1 MTRLPRPSRR
11 IVAEP
16 IPLRPA
22 KACVRR
28 LDESGWQVSVHPAT
42 GGAERHT
49 CATIVDA
56 AHIIDVAGVS
66 SVHVWSGGAG
76 HYVEV
81 SPEALL
87 PILEAV
93 RRPANA

>member
-11 IVAEP
+11 TVVEP
-16 IPLRPA
+16 TPIRPA

-28 LDESGWQVSVHPAT
+28 LDATGWQVSIHPAS

-49 CATIVDA
+49 CSTIVDA
-56 AHIIDVAGVS
+56 ARIIDVASVS
-66 SVHVWSGGAG
+66 SVHVWSAGAG
-76 HYVEV
+76 RYVEV

-87 PILEAV
+87 PILDTA
-93 RRPANA
+93 RRPA